1 MFTYYT
7 LWPWAFSSGCPP
19 FFDIII
25 VPRVVDYNQFT
36 SAFLDSCSLVASNGV
51 FISGG
56 SKSLNQLKSKSE
68 MVTHAV
74 NHFGSR
80 PSTTVRSGK
89 VCPPSQPVRAGGGTA
104 VSHWSTVRESTKAVP

>member
-1 MFTYYT
+1 M
-7 LWPWAFSSGCPP
+7 
-19 FFDIII
+19 
-25 VPRVVDYNQFT
+25 
-36 SAFLDSCSLVASNGV
+36 
-51 FISGG
+51 FISGE
-56 SKSLNQLKSKSE
+56 SKKPKPAKIKNGGERE

-89 VCPPSQPVRAGGGTA
+89 VFPPSQPVRAGGGTA